1 MKIKGNKMKKISVI
15 LCTALLSIS
24 TNAAIGVPTGGLVVS
39 YNMGKCV
46 ATDIYNASEVTEA
59 DRYYHNRLS
68 VRNDVNSAV
77 VINCPIDMRAD
88 LPVHKVE
95 VVFSQ
100 DTASVS
106 QIINNEPDDPTNKY
120 YIPECTLN
128 VSSTPGSSSL
138 ITLTPAKSVSWGHYN
153 TLIAEDIIMPYPYNT
168 YTSGGNLRCT
178 SPYYG
183 DRTFYMALRVTYAP
197 AP

>member
-1 MKIKGNKMKKISVI
+1 MKKTSVI

-24 TNAAIGVPTGGLVVS
+24 ANAAVGVPTGGLVIS

-59 DRYYHNRLS
+59 DRYKSRLS

-88 LPVHKVE
+88 LPVQKVE

-106 QIINNEPDDPTNKY
+106 QIIDNEPDDPMNKY
-120 YIPECTLN
+120 YIPVCTLS
-128 VSSTPGSSSL
+128 VSVHRGSNSL
-138 ITLTPAKSVSWGHYN
+138 IALTPAKSASWGHYN
-153 TLIAEDIIMPYPYNT
+153 TLIAEDIVMPNPYNT
-168 YTSGGNLRCT
+168 FTSGGNLRCS

-183 DRTFYMALRVTYAP
+183 DSTNYLALKITYAP
-197 AP
+197 AH